1 VLEALF
7 AAYFNFSLYVQE
19 KDVVAQVDPDLYY
32 NKGIVSK
39 IEIGFH

>member
-1 VLEALF
+1 MLHILIF
-7 AAYFNFSLYVQE
+7 LYVQE

-39 IEIGFH
+39 IEIRFSLN